1 MELPDKAI
9 FSKVDRDWPLISISV
24 SVEAVWAIRADTGNL
39 VVRVGLARCKMG
51 LDWVEIV

>member
-24 SVEAVWAIRADTGNL
+24 SVEAVWAIRTDTGNL